1 MGDFIFPVFFLISF
15 GLFYLGNEASKVIAS
30 LINIVLFIL
39 PLVSIV
45 FGTMYFYNSR
55 EFMELMLAQPINR
68 KSIFLGKFTGLTLS
82 LSLGYVLGV
91 GIPFVM
97 FGMKDYS
104 EIATFLT
111 LILSGVCLILIF
123 VAIPFLISVI
133 FEDKVKGLSASI
145 LIWLYLSVVY
155 DGLILFMIVTFSDY
169 PLEQPVIYL
178 SALNPIDLARIM
190 MLLKIDMSALMVYTG
205 AIFKKFF
212 GSSMGLGISFFSL
225 VLWIIFPLL
234 AGLKLFN
241 KKDF

>member
-15 GLFYLGNEASKVIAS
+15 GLFYLGSDSSKVIAS
-30 LINIVLFIL
+30 LTNIVLFIL

-82 LSLGYVLGV
+82 LSLGYALGV
-91 GIPFVM
+91 GIPFFI
-97 FGMKDYS
+97 FGMNKYS
-104 EIATFLT
+104 EIETFLT

-133 FEDKVKGLSASI
+133 FEDKVKGLSTSI

-178 SALNPIDLARIM
+178 SVLNPIDLARIM
-190 MLLKIDMSALMVYTG
+190 MLLKIDISALMVYTG
-205 AIFKKFF
+205 AVFKKFF

-225 VLWIIFPLL
+225 VLWIILPLL